1 MVGTQRR
8 EYFLFTRDLVKEI
21 AFELD
26 FKEWER
32 FQLWEDNGLVMK
44 IIIMR
49 EVNMYKTLTGD

>member
-1 MVGTQRR
+1 M
-8 EYFLFTRDLVKEI
+8 KEI